1 MNPNIYYILKK
12 RSLYVTDT
20 ANLLKSLQN
29 RKNFYFIQLWFISRK
44 SQYFI
49 KKNEVI
55 NRMRLQIFQI
65 FIRKQHKCL
74 SWWLQIT
81 TEEWKICNTTTILG
95 VTLPRFY
102 TYIENPTVGFY
113 VLHILNMHAK
123 GKGRGRGRGK

>member
-1 MNPNIYYILKK
+1 
-12 RSLYVTDT
+12 
-20 ANLLKSLQN
+20 
-29 RKNFYFIQLWFISRK
+29 
-44 SQYFI
+44 
-49 KKNEVI
+49 
-55 NRMRLQIFQI
+55 MRLQIFQI

-81 TEEWKICNTTTILG
+81 IEEWKICNTTTILG